1 MDVKEDLLQ
10 WFTNVLIKNLVSLQK
25 KSTAATRANKSA
37 THKRTGTNSENLKL
51 LEELLK
57 SVIRK
62 FKKCK
67 VCYYCKDDIYGANLT
82 DMQLISKYNKDFSIF
97 IDIYGKYVWVVLLRD
112 KKGITITNSFQKILD
127 TSEGHKQ
134 NKTWVSDK
142 GSDFYNRSM
151 KSWLQGNDIEIYS
164 THYEGKSVSAER
176 FTRTLKNKIY
186 K

>member
-1 MDVKEDLLQ
+1 
-10 WFTNVLIKNLVSLQK
+10 
-25 KSTAATRANKSA
+25 
-37 THKRTGTNSENLKL
+37 
-51 LEELLK
+51 
-57 SVIRK
+57 
-62 FKKCK
+62 
-67 VCYYCKDDIYGANLT
+67 
-82 DMQLISKYNKDFSIF
+82 MQLISKYNKDFSIF